1 MNDRIQ
7 DESTAYFYYYNE
19 FEHVQEKATMK
30 YTTVVKETEDGEL
43 YIFLGKLVH
52 EDGGAYIVVGKAVH
66 ELGGAFY
73 FQKNNVDP

>member
-43 YIFLGKLVH
+43 YIELSDELMERMGWTEETTLVWTVGEDKITLS
-52 EDGGAYIVVGKAVH
+52 EDGK
-66 ELGGAFY
+66 
-73 FQKNNVDP
+73 